1 MKKIFVLL
9 MLTILIFTGCK
20 PVPDD
25 EFDDN
30 VIDSVLVEKDT
41 VEEDARITAKISY
54 INSEIPIDAEIKKFS
69 VSEFYTYKF
78 DGCFVPKLD
87 AFYDVLPVLKDENI
101 KINTDNEGRIVSPVN
116 YSSGEM
122 LVYVSDR
129 FARIKIRPHFA
140 SEDRIDNEYSN
151 DDEFVF
157 SKKYDEVEKLAMDSA
172 KKLCDNHTLKISSV
186 RRFGKYTKENY
197 YIFTFDLV
205 YDNVTFSPYGR
216 KVEIGKDNEG
226 YSEYI
231 ALGGGSN
238 ISIYID
244 EQGISELYWSITNV
258 KKDEQVV
265 LMDFDNLLNRFSQQ
279 VTLYSMNNFAD
290 FETNANQTIKEGS
303 VKPYTIDKIEMV
315 YALDFISV
323 KDLDKTKAIY
333 TPCWKF
339 ISKNSKG
346 QERYTII
353 NAINGDILTT
363 SF

>member
-30 VIDSVLVEKDT
+30 VIGSVL
-41 VEEDARITAKISY
+41 VEEDARISAKISY

-69 VSEFYTYKF
+69 ASEFYTYKF
-78 DGCFVPKLD
+78 HSYFAPKLD
-87 AFYDVLPVLKDENI
+87 AFYDILPVLKDEKI
-101 KINTDNEGRIVSPVN
+101 KINTDNEGRIVPPVN
-116 YSSGEM
+116 YLSGEM
-122 LVYVSDR
+122 LVSVTDS
-129 FARIKIRPHFA
+129 FARIKIRPQFA

-157 SKKYDEVEKLAMDSA
+157 SKTYDEVEKLAMDSA
-172 KKLCDNHTLKISSV
+172 KKLCDNHTLKISNV

-205 YDNVTFSPYGR
+205 YDNVTFSTYGR

-231 ALGGGSN
+231 ALRGGSN

-244 EQGISELYWSITNV
+244 EQGISELFWSITNV

-265 LMDFDNLLNRFSQQ
+265 LMDFDNLLKRFSQQ
-279 VTLYSMNNFAD
+279 LTLYSMNNFAD

-339 ISKNSKG
+339 ISKDNKG

-353 NAINGDILTT
+353 NAINGEILTT
-363 SF
+363 RF